1 MKNHPPTS
9 NAAAENGRDLA
20 KNLKHIGRGEAAF
33 PVLHREPVRLVP
45 LDANTLTIGSG
56 TDADLVLHDATVGSQ
71 HARIESDQGQYFL
84 RDLHSESG
92 TFVNGRAITRE
103 SLTIGNLIHIGSYLF
118 LFKGTHLVWIKQSS
132 APTLACLNLCQK
144 ANDIVLLDDVTLFFQ
159 PGEFIGLLGPSGAGK
174 TTLLNALHGF
184 HPAQSG
190 KVFLDGEP
198 LYEKYDRLSHQLGFV
213 PQTDLVHPE
222 LNARQALDFVSKLR
236 LPKLSAMER
245 FRLVEETLSVV
256 DLQERADLT
265 IALLSGGQRK
275 RVAVGVELLCKPGVL
290 FLDEPTSG
298 LDPGTE
304 AKLMVKLKQ
313 LANLG
318 KTVICTTHTMGNV
331 DLFDKIAVLVPG
343 GKLAFFGTPAEA
355 RTFFDVEHPIDLYDR
370 LEDKTPADWQQLY
383 RRTDAAQAVKAQAAK
398 VRLPKPLKEQM
409 PTKPPEPATVLGQW
423 AVLSHRF
430 AQVLFSDAQNFAIAL
445 VQAVVMSHLICLV
458 MGDMPA
464 ISFLLVISSLWFG
477 CSSSAQQLVRERSI
491 YRRERMV
498 NLRLDSY
505 LFSKF
510 WLLAI
515 IGAVQC
521 TLMLAMVR
529 MWKDEIDWPIMLPVM
544 VLASW
549 NGIAMGL
556 IISALASTA
565 DKATAIV
572 PMILLPQ
579 IILAGVLTPLGN
591 MSPAMSIGSKVVV
604 ARWANQAMEV
614 SLMEGK
620 TINADFLHD
629 EANLRP
635 LWNLYP
641 EFNLWKD
648 DGRRDFL
655 RKYNDTVVRRQSW
668 LTGAFTALVGFL
680 IAQMIAAAVVLRKQ
694 DVF

>member
-1 MKNHPPTS
+1 MS
-9 NAAAENGRDLA
+9 NAAENGRDFA
-20 KNLKHIGRGEAAF
+20 KNLKHIGRGETAF
-33 PVLHREPVRLVP
+33 PELHREPVRLVP
-45 LDANTLTIGSG
+45 LDSNALKIGSG
-56 TDADLVLHDATVGSQ
+56 TDADLVLHDTAVAST
-71 HARIESDQGQYFL
+71 HACIEWDQGRYFV
-84 RDLHSESG
+84 RDLRSETG
-92 TFVNGRAITRE
+92 TFVNGRAVSRE
-103 SLTIGNLIHIGSYLF
+103 SLTAGNLIHIGSYLF

-144 ANDIVLLDDVTLFFQ
+144 AGDTVLLDDITLYFQ
-159 PGEFIGLLGPSGAGK
+159 PGEFVGLLGPSGAGK

-190 KVFLDGEP
+190 KVYLDGEP
-198 LYEKYDRLSHQLGFV
+198 LYEKYDRLSHQLGLV
-213 PQTDLVHPE
+213 PQADLVHPE
-222 LNARQALDFVSKLR
+222 LTPRQALDFVCKIR
-236 LPKLSAMER
+236 LPTLSATER
-245 FRLVEETLSVV
+245 FRLVEETLSVI
-256 DLQERADLT
+256 DLQERADLA
-265 IALLSGGQRK
+265 ISMLSGGQRK

-304 AKLMVKLKQ
+304 AKLMMKLKQ
-313 LANLG
+313 LAELG
-318 KTVICTTHTMGNV
+318 KTIVCTTHIMDNV
-331 DLFDKIAVLVPG
+331 DLFDRIAILVPG

-355 RTFFDVEHPIDLYDR
+355 LTFFDVERPIDLYDR
-370 LEDKTPADWQQLY
+370 IEDKSPSEWQQVY
-383 RRTDAAQAVKAQAAK
+383 RKTVTAQTVRAQAAK
-398 VRLPKPLKEQM
+398 ERLPKPLKEQM
-409 PTKPPEPATVLGQW
+409 PSKPPQPATALGQW
-423 AVLSHRF
+423 LVLSHRF
-430 AQVLFSDAQNFAIAL
+430 GQVLFSDAQNLAITL
-445 VQAVVMSHLICLV
+445 LQAVAMSHLICLA
-458 MGDMPA
+458 MRDMPA
-464 ISFLLVISSLWFG
+464 ISFLLIISSLWFG

-510 WLLAI
+510 CLLAI

-529 MWKDEIDWPIMLPVM
+529 MWRSDIDWPIMLPTM
-544 VLASW
+544 LLASW

-556 IISALASTA
+556 IVSALASTA

-591 MSPAMSIGSKVVV
+591 MNSAMAVASNAIV

-620 TINADFLHD
+620 TISAEMLQDRPNV
-629 EANLRP
+629 RP
-635 LWNLYP
+635 LWNLHP
-641 EFNLWKD
+641 EFNLFTD
-648 DGRRDFL
+648 DGRREFL
-655 RKYNDTVVRRQSW
+655 RKYNDTVVRRQS
-668 LTGAFTALVGFL
+668 LLAGDFAAMGGFL
-680 IAQMIAAAVVLRKQ
+680 IAQMIAAAVVLRRQ

>member
-1 MKNHPPTS
+1 MS
-9 NAAAENGRDLA
+9 NAAAENSRDLA
-20 KNLKHIGRGEAAF
+20 RNLKHIGRGEAAF
-33 PVLHREPVRLVP
+33 PELHREPVRFVP
-45 LDANTLTIGSG
+45 LDTNPLVIGSG
-56 TDADLVLHDATVGSQ
+56 AEASLVLHDATIAPK
-71 HARIESDQGQYFL
+71 HAVIEWEQGHYFV
-84 RDLHSESG
+84 RDLRSKSG

-103 SLTIGNLIHIGSYLF
+103 SLSAGSLIHIGSYLF
-118 LFKGTHLVWIKQSS
+118 LFKGTHLVWIKQSA

-144 ANDIVLLDDVTLFFQ
+144 VGDTVLLDDITLCFQ

-174 TTLLNALHGF
+174 TTLLDALHGF
-184 HPAQSG
+184 RPAQSG

-213 PQTDLVHPE
+213 PQADLVHPE
-222 LNARQALDFVSKLR
+222 LTARQALDFVCQLR
-236 LPKLSAMER
+236 LPMLSAMER
-245 FRLVEETLSVV
+245 FRLVEETLSVI
-256 DLQERADLT
+256 DLQDRGDLT
-265 IALLSGGQRK
+265 IAKLSGGQRK

-290 FLDEPTSG
+290 FLDEPTAG

-304 AKLMVKLKQ
+304 AKLMMKLKQ
-313 LANLG
+313 LAEFG
-318 KTVICTTHTMGNV
+318 KTVICTTHIMDNV

-343 GKLAFFGTPAEA
+343 GKLAFFGSPTEA
-355 RTFFDVEHPIDLYDR
+355 RTFFNVEHPIDLYDR
-370 LEDKTPADWQQLY
+370 LEDKSPADWQQLY
-383 RRTDAAQAVKAQAAK
+383 RKTDAAQTVKAQAAK
-398 VRLPKPLKEQM
+398 ERLPKPLKEQL
-409 PTKPPEPATVLGQW
+409 PSKPPEQATPLGQW
-423 AVLSHRF
+423 LVLTRRF
-430 AQVLFSDAQNFAIAL
+430 IQVMRSDPQNLVIAL
-445 VQAVVMSHLICLV
+445 GQAVVMSHLICLA

-464 ISFLLVISSLWFG
+464 ITFLLVVSALWFG

-510 WLLAI
+510 GLLAL
-515 IGAVQC
+515 IGVAQC
-521 TLMLAMVR
+521 ALMLAMVR
-529 MWKDEIDWPIMLPVM
+529 LWKDEIDWQVMLPTLI
-544 VLASW
+544 LASW
-549 NGIAMGL
+549 NGIVMGL
-556 IISALASTA
+556 IISAIASTA

-591 MSPAMSIGSKVVV
+591 MSPAMSAGAQIVV

-620 TINADFLHD
+620 TINADFLQD
-629 EANLRP
+629 ESNLRP

-655 RKYNDTVVRRQSW
+655 RKYNDTVVRRRSW
-668 LTGAFTALVGFL
+668 LAADFAALSGFL
-680 IAQMIAAAVVLRKQ
+680 IVQFIAAAVVLRKQ